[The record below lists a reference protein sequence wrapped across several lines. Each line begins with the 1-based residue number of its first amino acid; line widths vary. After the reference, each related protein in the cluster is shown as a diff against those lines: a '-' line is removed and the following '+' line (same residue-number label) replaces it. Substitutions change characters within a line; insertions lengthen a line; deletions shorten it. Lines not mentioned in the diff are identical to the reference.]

1 MSIKRV
7 GLTGG
12 IGSGKSSVAAI
23 FAKLGAPVLDL
34 DMVGRSV
41 VGPGSAGLNALRD
54 KFGEFILDSDGSLN
68 RAALAQHC
76 FADAGETN
84 KLNRILHPL
93 IRQAE
98 DQWLAL
104 QQGSYAI
111 IEASVL
117 LESGGADRMDVVL
130 VILADTD
137 LRRKRVLL
145 RGDRNCHQFDA
156 IVDRQCS
163 DEQRKSSADVILE
176 NSSDLEALKQ
186 QVDLIHK
193 QLLRRFKD

>member
-23 FAKLGAPVLDL
+23 FAKHGVPVLDL

-41 VGPGSAGLNALRD
+41 VEPGSVGLNALRD
-54 KFGEFILDSDGSLN
+54 RFGEFIVDADGSLN
-68 RAALAQHC
+68 RGALAQHC

-84 KLNRILHPL
+84 KLNAILHPL
-93 IRQAE
+93 IHQAE
-98 DQWLAL
+98 DQWLAR
-104 QQGSYAI
+104 QQGCYAV

-117 LESGGADRMDVVL
+117 LESGGADRMDAVV
-130 VILADTD
+130 VVLADTE
-137 LRRKRVLL
+137 LRRQRVLL
-145 RGDRNCHQFDA
+145 RGDRNRQQFDA

-163 DEQRKSSADVILE
+163 DEQRKKNADEIIE
-176 NSSDLEALKQ
+176 NSSNLEVLKQ
-186 QVDLIHK
+186 QVDVIHNK
-193 QLLRRFKD
+193 FLRRFTD